1 MPGYDS
7 ASLIDQHRVGKTELA
22 DAPGDLRDLRIGV
35 RASVPGIR
43 DQRPALRAAARS
55 PSVTACFNA
64 PDDAEA
70 IKQNTR
76 RARCRVAGMMAYPSE

>member
-1 MPGYDS
+1 LHIHAAGRDGFAVS
-7 ASLIDQHRVGKTELA
+7 ASVSPF
-22 DAPGDLRDLRIGV
+22 DAINGMSSAATYSAAARI
-35 RASVPGIR
+35 S
-43 DQRPALRAAARS
+43 ALRAAARS

-76 RARCRVAGMMAYPSE
+76 RARCRVAGTMAYPSE